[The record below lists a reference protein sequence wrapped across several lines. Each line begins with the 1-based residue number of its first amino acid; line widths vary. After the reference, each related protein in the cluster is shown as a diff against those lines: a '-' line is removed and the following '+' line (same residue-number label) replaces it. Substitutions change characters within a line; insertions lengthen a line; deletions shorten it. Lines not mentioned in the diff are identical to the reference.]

1 MKAIRLR
8 QIDEA
13 LNEDRIMNTKAFAIE
28 RRNVGLQPET
38 LLPYQQTNDENVQA
52 SQQNSQGLLILL
64 DRKRADMITLLNDGY
79 GTGSPDFVRAI
90 NEMGLIQ
97 EPIGIWNESI
107 APFGDLSQKP
117 TQFTKQAV
125 YEVMKR
131 LMTPVQTLKDG
142 CTALLGRLFQLVV
155 QTRNPYYAQIFRQSS
170 YALLWGYALYAEME
184 DQLQSGNLRRI
195 TLEDL
200 HVIIAGVFR
209 GGIGGMFRAFG
220 MQPPLSLIHI

>member
-107 APFGDLSQKP
+107 APFGDLS
-117 TQFTKQAV
+117 
-125 YEVMKR
+125 
-131 LMTPVQTLKDG
+131 
-142 CTALLGRLFQLVV
+142 
-155 QTRNPYYAQIFRQSS
+155 
-170 YALLWGYALYAEME
+170 
-184 DQLQSGNLRRI
+184 
-195 TLEDL
+195 
-200 HVIIAGVFR
+200 
-209 GGIGGMFRAFG
+209 
-220 MQPPLSLIHI
+220 